1 MQGYQR
7 QHGLE
12 QAAGVDFSAAQWQ
25 AFYHESFVTGKVSDP
40 ERTPRRMS
48 ATIEYANNFDFGNE
62 AGEARRAQGADQSEL
77 DEDREC
83 AYDSSKLG
91 KKVRLAKMLRN
102 KHDGI
107 CAAQREN
114 QIANTVVLLRDSDLL
129 QRCLAEFTSR
139 AIKPSELN
147 AKMNQLH
154 LQPWIGGP
162 GRVANREGL
171 SIVTTE

>member
-102 KHDGI
+102 KHDGMSLDVSRISFVSDI
-107 CAAQREN
+107 CLGVVSTN
-114 QIANTVVLLRDSDLL
+114 QEFFCNICLFFSSLFLVDFYRVSSDEQGAERQGTVEL
-129 QRCLAEFTSR
+129 Q
-139 AIKPSELN
+139 
-147 AKMNQLH
+147 QLH
-154 LQPWIGGP
+154 
-162 GRVANREGL
+162 
-171 SIVTTE
+171 